1 MRLLI
6 PAFAQGLEGK
16 KDMPKTKT
24 TTEASTG
31 RKQYSQLG
39 ETWHRLRKNRA
50 AVLGL
55 IIIIAV
61 LLIAA
66 FANVLV
72 DYHDVVTP
80 NILEK
85 LQTPSAKHP
94 LGTDE
99 LGRDILSRIIYGSRM
114 SLLIG
119 IMGVICS
126 LGIGIVLGALAAFYG
141 GILETIIMRICDIF
155 EGLPSF
161 LMAIVITS
169 VFGTSIFTLMMAI
182 TLGAFS
188 ACVRIMRGAVLTVK
202 EQEYIEAARALGAN
216 NWQIIYY
223 HIMPNCIATIIVQAT
238 IRIGT
243 GITTASALS
252 FLGLGVQPPE
262 PEWGAMLSSG
272 RAFVMEA
279 PHLTLFP
286 GLAIMITILAFNMLG
301 DGLRDALDPR
311 LKQ

>member
-1 MRLLI
+1 MRKTVPI
-6 PAFAQGLEGK
+6 AQT
-16 KDMPKTKT
+16 P
-24 TTEASTG
+24 SG
-31 RKQYSQLG
+31 RKHYSQLG

-55 IIIIAV
+55 IIITIVILIAV
-61 LLIAA
+61 
-66 FANVLV
+66 FADIIV
-72 DYHDVVTP
+72 DYTEVVTP
-80 NILEK
+80 NVLEK
-85 LQTPSAKHP
+85 LQPPSASHL

-99 LGRDILSRIIYGSRM
+99 LGRDILARIIYGSRM

-119 IMGVICS
+119 AMGVICS

-141 GILETIIMRICDIF
+141 GILETIIMRLCDIF

-169 VFGTSIFTLMMAI
+169 VFGTSVVTLMMAI

-188 ACVRIMRGAVLTVK
+188 ACVRIMRGSVLTVK
-202 EQEYIEAARALGAN
+202 EQEYIEAAHALGAN

-223 HIMPNCIATIIVQAT
+223 HIMPNCVATIIVQAT

-272 RAFVMEA
+272 RQFVMEA

>member
-1 MRLLI
+1 
-6 PAFAQGLEGK
+6 
-16 KDMPKTKT
+16 MPKTIAA
-24 TTEASTG
+24 TEVATG

-61 LLIAA
+61 VLIAI

-72 DYHDVVTP
+72 DYQDVVTP

-85 LQTPSAKHP
+85 LQTPSAKHL

-99 LGRDILSRIIYGSRM
+99 LGRDILARIIYGSRM

-119 IMGVICS
+119 AMGVICS
-126 LGIGIVLGALAAFYG
+126 LGLGIVLGALAAFYG

-216 NWQIIYY
+216 NWQTIYY
-223 HIMPNCIATIIVQAT
+223 HIMPNCVATIIVQAT

>member
-1 MRLLI
+1 MHSVEVVS
-6 PAFAQGLEGK
+6 A
-16 KDMPKTKT
+16 T
-24 TTEASTG
+24 TG
-31 RKQYSQLG
+31 RKHHSQLM
-39 ETWHRLRKNRA
+39 ETWIRLRKNKA
-50 AVLGL
+50 AILGL
-55 IIIIAV
+55 IIIILV
-61 LLIAA
+61 LLVAI
-66 FANVLV
+66 FADHIV
-72 DYHDVVTP
+72 DYQIVVKP
-80 NILEK
+80 EVAQR
-85 LQTPSAKHP
+85 LQGPSVNHW

-99 LGRDILSRIIYGSRM
+99 LGRDLLSRIIYGSRM
-114 SLLIG
+114 SLMIG
-119 IMGVICS
+119 ALGVLVS
-126 LGIGIVLGALAAFYG
+126 LGIGIVFGSIAAFYG
-141 GILETIIMRICDIF
+141 GVLESIIMRICDIF

-182 TLGAFS
+182 AFGTFS
-188 ACVRIMRGAVLTVK
+188 ACIRIMRGAVLTVMG
-202 EQEYIEAARALGAN
+202 QEYIEAAYAMGAN
-216 NWQIIYY
+216 DWEIITY
-223 HIMPNCIATIIVQAT
+223 HIMPNCVATIIVQAT

-272 RAFVMEA
+272 RQFLMEA
-279 PHLTLFP
+279 PYLTMFP